1 MLKTKN
7 SIKNDIL
14 IIAEIIGDVGINAY
28 ENNWEELHKLN
39 NLSSKY
45 KFEYAGIL
53 LEGKK
58 IASCNFEYMEKKCYI
73 YWSYKTN
80 GYEIIFRG

>member
-7 SIKNDIL
+7 SIKKDIL
-14 IIAEIIGDVGINAY
+14 IIAKIISEVGTNVY
-28 ENNWEELHKLN
+28 ENNWKELHKLN
-39 NLSSKY
+39 NLSDKY

-53 LEGKK
+53 LEDKK
-58 IASCNFEYMEKKCYI
+58 IASCNFKYMKKNCYI

-80 GYEIIFRG
+80 DYEIIFRG